1 MKRSPGVTAAA
12 ISVIAASA
20 AFCVYAAWPLRNASA
35 MHGEELGA
43 LIALSIFQMAF
54 AIWGIATGTAILRLR
69 RWAWLCALIISALL
83 VLINV
88 PDLIGAHK
96 LIRATTGVPTISGG
110 SFISQQYIHLV
121 GLTLIPFALGVW
133 WLILFTRRSVR
144 AQFAPAAGEGN
155 ALPLRSGAVD
165 ASAIVLFFGS
175 AFMLFLAVMMPL
187 TALAPPQPDFGFPFR
202 GMLVMVAFFY
212 LFIAAWGIITGVGV
226 VKRRPWGRILIF
238 VTAGIAIAFC
248 VFGSIGIVI
257 APLLTPPPP
266 DIPASSMRDAI
277 IAGVGALLIP
287 LGIAVWWLV
296 LFTRP
301 RVAGEFA
308 AVSSLPSMHP
318 ISSPVFEPQPQIVPA
333 TAVPL
338 AAPEIPVSIRVIAVV
353 EIIFGAL
360 TFVGPFYSRMMNMK
374 PPLLAFGFLVHGWGV
389 NAFYVVFGIAPVI
402 FGVAILRRR
411 SWALD
416 ALIVFLLAGIA
427 NYGLM
432 FISPERVRYNSEVH
446 AQIENFTAQIK
457 LPDGSP
463 ASSPFEHM
471 NVFRDISLVFST
483 ALFAVLLY
491 FLFTRRRAFR
501 EACAAAPL
509 APYSPAPSAEQGTP
523 Q

>member
-35 MHGEELGA
+35 MHGEELGT
-43 LIALSIFQMAF
+43 LITFSIFQLAF
-54 AIWGIATGTAILRLR
+54 AIWGIATGAAILRLR
-69 RWAWLCALIISALL
+69 RWAWLCALIISVLL
-83 VLINV
+83 ILNNV
-88 PDLIGAHK
+88 PALFGARK
-96 LIRATTGVPTISGG
+96 LIRATTGVSTISGG
-110 SFISQQYIHLV
+110 NFISQQYIHLV
-121 GLTLIPFALGVW
+121 ALTVIPFALGVW
-133 WLILFTRRSVR
+133 WLILFPRRSVR
-144 AQFAPAAGEGN
+144 LQFAPLAPAGEGSP
-155 ALPLRSGAVD
+155 APFRSAAVD
-165 ASAIVLFFGS
+165 ASAIALFLGS
-175 AFMLFLAVMMPL
+175 AFMLLLAVMLPL
-187 TALAPPQPDFGFPFR
+187 TALAPPQPDLAFPFR
-202 GMLVMVAFFY
+202 GMLVVVAFLY
-212 LFIAAWGIITGVGV
+212 LFVAAWGTITGVGV

-257 APLLTPPPP
+257 APLMTPPPP

-308 AVSSLPSMHP
+308 AASSLPSMP
-318 ISSPVFEPQPQIVPA
+318 SLVFEPQPQIMPT
-333 TAVPL
+333 TAAPF
-338 AAPEIPVSIRVIAVV
+338 AAPEIPISIRVIAVV

-360 TFVGPFYSRMMNMK
+360 TFVGPFYSRLMNLK

-389 NAFYVVFGIAPVI
+389 SAFYVFLGITPII

-411 SWALD
+411 VWGLD
-416 ALIVFLLAGIA
+416 ALIIFLLAGIA

-432 FISPERVRYNSEVH
+432 FVSPARARYNSEVQ
-446 AQIENFTAQIK
+446 AQIQNFTAQIK

-463 ASSPFEHM
+463 ATSPFEHM
-471 NVFRDISLVFST
+471 NIFRDMGVAFSMV
-483 ALFAVLLY
+483 LFAVLLY

-501 EACAAAPL
+501 EACVAAPL
-509 APYSPAPSAEQGTP
+509 PPYSPAPSAEQGTP
-523 Q
+523 S